1 MSALPPEFAGMS
13 SVEKIDLAR
22 QLLNS
27 IPDEDTLLTEAQMAD
42 LRLRIA
48 EFEQDPDEG
57 QDWEEFKAELERES

>member
-13 SVEKIDLAR
+13 SVEKLDLAR

-27 IPDEDTLLTEAQMAD
+27 IPDEDMPLTERQMAD
-42 LRLRIA
+42 LRRRIA

-57 QDWEEFKAELERES
+57 ESWEAVKAELERDP

>member
-22 QLLNS
+22 KLLNS
-27 IPDEDTLLTEAQMAD
+27 IPDEDTLLTEAQVAD

-48 EFEQDPDEG
+48 EFELDPDEG